1 MMRIKAISD
10 DYITVEVRETL
21 VEQDYAI
28 VVPELARLSARSRGE
43 LNVLFELRNFRGWD
57 PPELSTKARFETQP
71 LGISGKI
78 AVVSDDERSG
88 RRLARPLFAG
98 ELRTFRPQ
106 ARRQAERW
114 LAGSAA

>member
-21 VEQDYAI
+21 VEQDYAM
-28 VVPELARLSARSRGE
+28 VVPELARLSERNRGE
-43 LNVLFELRNFRGWD
+43 LNVLFELRNFHGWD
-57 PPELSTKARFETQP
+57 PPELSTKTRADTQP
-71 LGISGKI
+71 LGTAGKV

-98 ELRTFRPQ
+98 ELRTFQPH

-114 LAGSAA
+114 LAGHA

>member
-21 VEQDYAI
+21 VEQDYTM
-28 VVPELARLSARSRGE
+28 VVPELARLSARNRGE

-57 PPELSTKARFETQP
+57 PPELSTKARFDTQRV
-71 LGISGKI
+71 GSSGRI
-78 AVVSDDERSG
+78 AVIGDDERSG

-98 ELRTFRPQ
+98 ELRTFQPH

-114 LAGSAA
+114 LAGQA